1 MTIDQKT
8 MDTKEQEQDRD
19 DNNKSL
25 EKYYSHNVCIS
36 SEIKHVRKWKKH
48 TLIVI

>member
-25 EKYYSHNVCIS
+25 AKYYSQRMH
-36 SEIKHVRKWKKH
+36 IK
-48 TLIVI
+48 